1 MGKAWKGIKKG
12 VKKVGGMLE
21 DVYDSDIG
29 RALTY
34 AAIGVAA
41 AWTGGA
47 ALGALGITSAGAAA
61 GGGMAGAMA
70 GGAAAAGGAA
80 GLAGGLSGATMGYQS
95 SQAEASMER
104 QEAAQ
109 AQARTDAYN
118 AQREA
123 DILQK
128 QALLASQ
135 KSLTARKSTAAQV
148 ANNLRN
154 TSQSVLGE
162 DEEKLGG

>member
-1 MGKAWKGIKKG
+1 MGIFSKAWKGIKKG
-12 VKKVGGMLE
+12 VKKVGSMLE

-34 AAIGVAA
+34 AALGAA
-41 AWTGGA
+41 AIWTGGA
-47 ALGALGITSAGAAA
+47 ALGALGIG
-61 GGGMAGAMA
+61 A
-70 GGAAAAGGAA
+70 GGAAAAGSAGGIAGTIAA
-80 GLAGGLSGATMGYQS
+80 GVGGYQS
-95 SQAEASMER
+95 NQAEESYER
-104 QEAAQ
+104 QSAAQ
-109 AQARTDAYN
+109 ERARTDAYN

-154 TSQSVLGE
+154 TSQSILGDE
-162 DEEKLGG
+162 EEKLGG